1 MRSIA
6 AAAISLVMTVALAP
20 AFAQAPRSAPEGGSA
35 RLDRIEEQLANLQ
48 GVVAAV
54 ETLAKNNSGGGYSPS
69 AGGGANSDQVRQLSE
84 QIAELTQ
91 RIARLEGRQGS
102 NDNRS
107 NDYQGTEPRT
117 QTGYNTVPPAAGFEN
132 KEQLPPLG
140 GEQAPADRYAARPAP
155 SAPPQQTASA
165 GSSLS
170 QTRPYSAD
178 PAPTARPAPAA
189 GTSARAVFDQ
199 GIASLKNREYS
210 AAENYLQQVIDQYP
224 ADPLAAPAQFWL
236 GEAAFSSG
244 EFRTA
249 ADRFLKTFTSYPSSE
264 RAPEALLKLAISLR
278 RLGENAAACDS
289 FAELARR
296 YPQAKTIMQRADTEK
311 KRANCS

>member
-1 MRSIA
+1 
-6 AAAISLVMTVALAP
+6 
-20 AFAQAPRSAPEGGSA
+20 
-35 RLDRIEEQLANLQ
+35 
-48 GVVAAV
+48 
-54 ETLAKNNSGGGYSPS
+54 
-69 AGGGANSDQVRQLSE
+69 VRQLSE

-102 NDNRS
+102 ND
-107 NDYQGTEPRT
+107 YQGSEPRT
-117 QTGYNTVPPAAGFEN
+117 QTGYNTVPPAPGFED

-140 GEQAPADRYAARPAP
+140 GSQQGPADRYSARPAP
-155 SAPPQQTASA
+155 SAPPQQSASA
-165 GSSLS
+165 SQSFS
-170 QTRPYSAD
+170 QTRPYSAE
-178 PAPTARPAPAA
+178 PAPAARPTQAPGPA
-189 GTSARAVFDQ
+189 GTSARAIFDQ

-210 AAENYLQQVIDQYP
+210 AAENYLQQVLDQYP
-224 ADPLAAPAQFWL
+224 SDPMAAPAQYWL
-236 GEAAFSSG
+236 GEAAFASG
-244 EFRTA
+244 EYRAA